1 MLIEAGLLGIM
12 LVYMVMASQF
22 ESLLAPFIIAFSIPF
37 GFIGAIVMLI
47 LAQSRLSVV
56 SLLGGLILVGIVVN
70 NGIVLISYVNI
81 LIARGYKTREA
92 LLEAGK
98 SRLRPVLSTT
108 TTTVLGMI
116 PMAISTG
123 DGAEMW
129 IPIAWT
135 VIGGLTVSTMMT
147 MTMMPV
153 VYSLLQ
159 RWLVPEDQRDSYKDD
174 YEKKAEYAR

>member
-1 MLIEAGLLGIM
+1 MKKVA
-12 LVYMVMASQF
+12 AS
-22 ESLLAPFIIAFSIPF
+22 I
-37 GFIGAIVMLI
+37 
-47 LAQSRLSVV
+47 
-56 SLLGGLILVGIVVN
+56 
-70 NGIVLISYVNI
+70 ISYVNI
-81 LIARGYKTREA
+81 LIARGYKTRDA
-92 LLEAGK
+92 LIAAGK

-135 VIGGLTVSTMMT
+135 VIGGLIVSTA
-147 MTMMPV
+147 MTMMMMPA

-159 RWLVPEDQRDSYKDD
+159 KWLVPIE
-174 YEKKAEYAR
+174 ARQV

>member
-1 MLIEAGLLGIM
+1 
-12 LVYMVMASQF
+12 MVMASQF

-47 LAQSRLSVV
+47 IAGSRLSVV

-81 LIARGYKTREA
+81 LIARGYKTNEA
-92 LLEAGK
+92 LVEAGR

-135 VIGGLTVSTMMT
+135 VIGGLTVSTCMT

-159 RWLVPEDQRDSYKDD
+159 RWLVPEDQRDGYKSAEE
-174 YEKKAEYAR
+174 YAVKKA

>member
-1 MLIEAGLLGIM
+1 MLYLAG
-12 LVYMVMASQF
+12 
-22 ESLLAPFIIAFSIPF
+22 
-37 GFIGAIVMLI
+37 
-47 LAQSRLSVV
+47 SRLSVV

-81 LIARGYKTREA
+81 LIARGYKTRDA
-92 LLEAGK
+92 LIAAGK

-123 DGAEMW
+123 DGSEMW

-135 VIGGLTVSTMMT
+135 VIGGLIVSTA
-147 MTMMPV
+147 MTMMMMPA

-159 RWLVPEDQRDSYKDD
+159 KYLVPEEAYQV
-174 YEKKAEYAR
+174 

>member
-1 MLIEAGLLGIM
+1 M
-12 LVYMVMASQF
+12 
-22 ESLLAPFIIAFSIPF
+22 
-37 GFIGAIVMLI
+37 
-47 LAQSRLSVV
+47 
-56 SLLGGLILVGIVVN
+56 ILVGIVVN

-81 LIARGYKTREA
+81 LIARGYKTNDA
-92 LLEAGK
+92 LVEAGR

-135 VIGGLTVSTMMT
+135 VIGGLTVSTCMT
-147 MTMMPV
+147 MTMMPI

-159 RWLVPEDQRDSYKDD
+159 RWLVPEDQRDGYRSTEEYAV
-174 YEKKAEYAR
+174 KKA